1 MTNEIKSN
9 IIKENLFLY
18 QNHLTM
24 EGKFDSKAY
33 LEKLQAEISARA
45 TQTKGKFYIKI
56 NGKLLKDDYASRTL
70 D

>member
-1 MTNEIKSN
+1 
-9 IIKENLFLY
+9 
-18 QNHLTM
+18 M
-24 EGKFDSKAY
+24 EGKIDSKAY